1 MRRESVREKER
12 FSDSDEGK
20 DEERCVEEKVL
31 DGRVRI
37 MGLPVRKFKFK
48 YL

>member
-1 MRRESVREKER
+1 MQMRQKRKRDKEIES
-12 FSDSDEGK
+12 G
-20 DEERCVEEKVL
+20 EEKVH